1 MNLRPSDDFIDTNTG
16 GSNTTG
22 AIKKG
27 SNVFRPGANVQ
38 ITSPN
43 IISGARMGSPYG
55 PIPLGGSTTRT
66 VGQLFKALY
75 AGTDEEVGYI
85 LSGVDEAAG
94 TGQPLSASFR
104 RGLKDILLAGR
115 YLSKSDYIPSAEF
128 GNADYA
134 AMREFLQEANYLGG
148 YNWKEA
154 LGIVTDRIASKG
166 TGTGSSTYTQYNI
179 SNEQDAEIIVDAA
192 LSNFLGRGATRDEKA
207 NLSRALRKY
216 EQGTPT
222 VTTTTQGAGGAVST
236 STSGASAEGRQQA
249 ILGGFS
255 EGQRREMS
263 GVVNTQ
269 LGDLFSS
276 MLRNA

>member
-1 MNLRPSDDFIDTNTG
+1 MAPLPTLPPDPTQPF
-16 GSNTTG
+16 GSAATG

-38 ITSPN
+38 VTSPN
-43 IISGARMGSPYG
+43 ILSGAGMGSPYG
-55 PIPLGGSTTRT
+55 PIQAGTTTRT
-66 VGQLFKALY
+66 VGQAFKALY
-75 AGTDEEVGYI
+75 AGTDEEVGQI
-85 LSGVDEAAG
+85 LSGVDDAG
-94 TGQPLSASFR
+94 TGEPLSASFR

-115 YLSKSDYIPSAEF
+115 YLSKSDYVPSAEF

-134 AMREFLQEANYLGG
+134 AMRQFLQEANYLGG
-148 YNWKEA
+148 YNWREA

-166 TGTGSSTYTQYNI
+166 TGTGSSTYTQYSI

-222 VTTTTQGAGGAVST
+222 VTTTTQGAGGSVST
-236 STSGASAEGRQQA
+236 TTSGVSAEGRQQA

-255 EGQRREMS
+255 ESQRQEMS

-276 MLRNA
+276 MLRKA

>member
-1 MNLRPSDDFIDTNTG
+1 MAPLPTLPPDPTQPF
-16 GSNTTG
+16 GSAATG

-38 ITSPN
+38 VTSPN
-43 IISGARMGSPYG
+43 ILSGAGMGSPYG
-55 PIPLGGSTTRT
+55 PIQAGTTTRT
-66 VGQLFKALY
+66 VGQAFKALY
-75 AGTDEEVGYI
+75 AGTDEEVGQI
-85 LSGVDEAAG
+85 LSGVDDAAG
-94 TGQPLSASFR
+94 TGEPLSASFR

-115 YLSKSDYIPSAEF
+115 YLSKSDYVPSAEF

-148 YNWKEA
+148 YNWREA

-166 TGTGSSTYTQYNI
+166 TGTGSSTYTQYSI

-222 VTTTTQGAGGAVST
+222 VTTTTQGAGGSVST
-236 STSGASAEGRQQA
+236 TTSGVSAEGRQQA

-255 EGQRREMS
+255 ESQRREMS

>member
-1 MNLRPSDDFIDTNTG
+1 MVLPTLPPDPAQPFGTAA
-16 GSNTTG
+16 TG

-27 SNVFRPGANVQ
+27 SNVFRPGANV
-38 ITSPN
+38 TSYRPFAA
-43 IISGARMGSPYG
+43 GAAGPYG
-55 PIPLGGSTTRT
+55 PMVGVSAVKGGAE
-66 VGQLFKALY
+66 FKALY
-75 AGTDEEVGYI
+75 AGTDEEVGEI
-85 LSGVDEAAG
+85 LAGVDAAG
-94 TGQPLSASFR
+94 AGQPLSASFR
-104 RGLKDILLAGR
+104 RSLKDILLAGR
-115 YLSKSDYIPSAEF
+115 YLSKSDYVPSAEF
-128 GNADYA
+128 GSADYS

-166 TGTGSSTYTQYNI
+166 TGTGSSTYTQYSI
-179 SNEQDAEIIVDAA
+179 SNEEDAEIIVDAA

-222 VTTTTQGAGGAVST
+222 VTTTTQGAGGSVST
-236 STSGASAEGRQQA
+236 TTSGVSAEGRQQA
-249 ILGGFS
+249 ILGGLS
-255 EGQRREMS
+255 EGQRQEMS